1 MQIPLVNGR
10 EGLRGSQDPAKWFPP
25 CIQKLEALSS
35 KYRFPVY
42 LKLTCP
48 CFQRLSTCRGMY
60 QMSMNENTQPQ
71 GPSFLEMLGHGDW
84 LFNQPPIMQPQTTGM
99 YNPEQMMG
107 YAGSIQSYGE
117 PCSYGGGS
125 STAQHDI
132 GPLQHDEPPP
142 ITQPA
147 QDYDDVDLRGVEVVR
162 RSVRERYS
170 PERLSLSGRRP
181 PTGAR
186 RKGKKKETGTSRNFD
201 DEA

>member
-1 MQIPLVNGR
+1 
-10 EGLRGSQDPAKWFPP
+10 
-25 CIQKLEALSS
+25 
-35 KYRFPVY
+35 
-42 LKLTCP
+42 
-48 CFQRLSTCRGMY
+48 
-60 QMSMNENTQPQ
+60 
-71 GPSFLEMLGHGDW
+71 
-84 LFNQPPIMQPQTTGM
+84 
-99 YNPEQMMG
+99 MMG

-117 PCSYGGGS
+117 PCSYGGGL

>member
-1 MQIPLVNGR
+1 MAGRVCVVHRIQPNGSPHAYR
-10 EGLRGSQDPAKWFPP
+10 SW
-25 CIQKLEALSS
+25 KLSVP
-35 KYRFPVY
+35 RIVF
-42 LKLTCP
+42 
-48 CFQRLSTCRGMY
+48 RGMY

-162 RSVRERYS
+162 
-170 PERLSLSGRRP
+170 
-181 PTGAR
+181 
-186 RKGKKKETGTSRNFD
+186 
-201 DEA
+201 